1 MNSHSLV
8 KKILYGILIIFI
20 IAGIKGID
28 IYRKAFRANVF
39 TKNKKVQYLF
49 IPTGSDYDN
58 VLELLYNNKL
68 IKNKSTFEWAA
79 ERMNY
84 KKHIHPGK
92 YRLKNRMTNH
102 KLILMLRSGDQEP
115 VKLTFN
121 NIRTFEE
128 LAGIVSKKIEAEY
141 SAIINLVNNKEYINQ
156 IGFNEYTIIGL
167 FIPNTYEFYW
177 NTSAEQFVSRMLNE
191 YDGFWTKARKAKA
204 EQMNLT
210 QNEVITLASIVDE
223 ESSKEE
229 EDPIIAGVYINRLK
243 KGIKLQADPTVRFA
257 HGDFS
262 MRRILTRHLSL
273 DSPYNTYKYYGLPP
287 GPIRIPSIACV
298 DAVLNY
304 KKHDYLYFCAKDDF
318 SGYHYFA
325 KTLAQHNKYARLYQ
339 KALNKRRILN

>member
-8 KKILYGILIIFI
+8 KKILYGILIVFI

-28 IYRKAFRANVF
+28 IYRKAFKPNVF
-39 TKNKKVQYLF
+39 TKNKRIQYLY
-49 IPTGSDYDN
+49 IPTDSAYDD
-58 VLELLYNNKL
+58 VLDLLYTNKL

-84 KKHIHPGK
+84 KKHIQPGK
-92 YRLKNRMTNH
+92 YKLKNRMTNH
-102 KLILMLRSGDQEP
+102 KLILMLRSGEQEP
-115 VKLTFN
+115 VKLTIN
-121 NIRTFEE
+121 NVRTLEK
-128 LAGIVSKKIEAEY
+128 LAEIVSRKIEAKD
-141 SAIINLVNNKEYINQ
+141 SAIVNLLHNKEYINK

-191 YDGFWTKARKAKA
+191 YNSFWTRARKLKA

-243 KGIKLQADPTVRFA
+243 KGIKLQADPTVRYA

-262 MRRILTRHLSL
+262 MRRILTKHLYIE
-273 DSPYNTYKYYGLPP
+273 SPYNTYKYYGLPP
-287 GPIRIPSIACV
+287 GPIRIPSIASI

-339 KALNKRRILN
+339 RALNKRRILN

>member
-8 KKILYGILIIFI
+8 KKILYVILIVFI

-28 IYRKAFRANVF
+28 IYRKAFKPNVF
-39 TKNKKVQYLF
+39 TKNKKAQFLF
-49 IPTGSDYDN
+49 IPTGSDYED
-58 VLELLYNNKL
+58 VLGLLYNKGF

-92 YRLKNRMTNH
+92 YRIKNRMTNH
-102 KLILMLRSGDQEP
+102 KLILMLRSGNQEP
-115 VKLTFN
+115 VKLTFSD
-121 NIRTFEE
+121 IRTLEK
-128 LAGIVSKKIEAEY
+128 LAGTVSGTIEAKY
-141 SAIINLVNNKEYINQ
+141 SAIIDLLHDKDYINQ

-177 NTSAEQFVSRMLNE
+177 NTSAEEFITRMLYE
-191 YDGFWTKARKAKA
+191 YNSFWNKSRKTKA
-204 EQMNLT
+204 EQMNLS

-243 KGIKLQADPTVRFA
+243 KGIKLQADPTVRYA

-262 MRRILTRHLSL
+262 MRRILTKHLSIN
-273 DSPYNTYKYYGLPP
+273 SPYNTYKYYGLPP
-287 GPIRIPSIACV
+287 GPIRIPSIESI

-304 KKHDYLYFCAKDDF
+304 KKHDYLYFCARDDF

-325 KTLAQHNKYARLYQ
+325 RTLAQHNKYARLYQ
-339 KALNKRRILN
+339 RALNKRRILN

>member
-1 MNSHSLV
+1 MNSHNLV
-8 KKILYGILIIFI
+8 KKILYGILIVFI

-28 IYRKAFRANVF
+28 IYRKAFKPNVF
-39 TKNKKVQYLF
+39 TKNKKVQFLF
-49 IPTGSDYDN
+49 IPTGSTYED
-58 VLELLYNNKL
+58 VLELLYTNKL

-84 KKHIHPGK
+84 KKHIQPGK
-92 YRLKNRMTNH
+92 YKLKNRMTNH
-102 KLILMLRSGDQEP
+102 KLILMLRSGEQEP
-115 VKLTFN
+115 VKLTFSN
-121 NIRTFEE
+121 VRTLEQ
-128 LAGIVSKKIEAEY
+128 LAEIVSREIEAES
-141 SAIINLVNNKEYINQ
+141 SAIINLLHNEEYINQ
-156 IGFNEYTIIGL
+156 LGFNKYTIIGL

-191 YDGFWTKARKAKA
+191 YNSFWDRSRKAKA
-204 EQMNLT
+204 EKMSLS

-243 KGIKLQADPTVRFA
+243 KGIKLQADPTVRYA
-257 HGDFS
+257 HSNFS
-262 MRRILTRHLSL
+262 MRRILTRHLSI

-287 GPIRIPSIACV
+287 GPIRIPSIESV

>member
-1 MNSHSLV
+1 MNSHNLV
-8 KKILYGILIIFI
+8 KKILYGILIVFI

-28 IYRKAFRANVF
+28 IYRKAFKPNIF
-39 TKNKKVQYLF
+39 TKNKKQQYLF
-49 IPTGSDYDN
+49 VPTGSAYDD
-58 VLELLYNNKL
+58 VLELLYTNKL

-84 KKHIHPGK
+84 KKHIRPGK
-92 YRLKNRMTNH
+92 YKLKNRMTNH
-102 KLILMLRSGDQEP
+102 KLILMLRSGEQEP

-121 NIRTFEE
+121 DIRTLEK
-128 LAGIVSKKIEAEY
+128 LAGIVSRKIEAED
-141 SAIINLVNNKEYINQ
+141 SAIINLLHNKEYINQ

-177 NTSAEQFVSRMLNE
+177 NTSPDQFISRMLDE
-191 YDGFWTKARKAKA
+191 YNSFWTKARKSKA

-210 QNEVITLASIVDE
+210 QNEVVTLASIVDE

-243 KGIKLQADPTVRFA
+243 KGIKLQADPTVRYA

-262 MRRILTRHLSL
+262 MRRILTKHLSIE
-273 DSPYNTYKYYGLPP
+273 SPYNTYKYYGLPP
-287 GPIRIPSIACV
+287 GPIRIPSITSI

-339 KALNKRRILN
+339 RALNKRRILN

>member
-1 MNSHSLV
+1 MNSHNLV
-8 KKILYGILIIFI
+8 KKILYGILIVFI

-28 IYRKAFRANVF
+28 IYRKAFSPNVF
-39 TKNKKVQYLF
+39 TRNKKVQYLF
-49 IPTGSDYDN
+49 IPTGSGYDDI
-58 VLELLYNNKL
+58 LKLLYTEKL

-84 KKHIHPGK
+84 KKHIQPGK
-92 YRLKNRMTNH
+92 YKLKNRMTNH
-102 KLILMLRSGDQEP
+102 KLILMLRSGQQEP

-121 NIRTFEE
+121 NIRTLEQ
-128 LAGIVSKKIEAEY
+128 LAGLVSRKIEADY
-141 SAIINLVNNKEYINQ
+141 SAIINLLHNKEYISQ
-156 IGFNEYTIIGL
+156 IGFNEYTMIGL

-177 NTSAEQFVSRMLNE
+177 NTSAEQFISRMLNE
-191 YDGFWTKARKAKA
+191 YNSFWTRARKSKA
-204 EQMNLT
+204 GQINLT

-243 KGIKLQADPTVRFA
+243 KGIKLQADPTVRYA

-262 MRRILTRHLSL
+262 MRRILKKHLL
-273 DSPYNTYKYYGLPP
+273 IESPYNTYKYYGLPP
-287 GPIRIPSIACV
+287 GPIRIPSIESV

-339 KALNKRRILN
+339 RALNKRRILN

>member
-8 KKILYGILIIFI
+8 KKILYVILIVFI

-28 IYRKAFRANVF
+28 IYRKAFKPNVF
-39 TKNKKVQYLF
+39 IKNKKIHYLY
-49 IPTGSDYDN
+49 IPTGSAYED
-58 VLELLYNNKL
+58 VFELLYNNGL

-92 YRLKNRMTNH
+92 YRIRHRMTNH
-102 KLILMLRSGDQEP
+102 KLILMLRSGEQEP
-115 VKLTFN
+115 VKLTFS
-121 NIRTFEE
+121 NIRTLKE
-128 LAGIVSKKIEAEY
+128 LAGIVSRAIEADY
-141 SAIINLVNNKEYINQ
+141 SEIISLLNNKDYINK
-156 IGFNEYTIIGL
+156 IGFNKYTIIGL

-177 NTSAEQFVSRMLNE
+177 NTTAEGFITRMLDE
-191 YDGFWTKARKAKA
+191 YNNFWNKSRKTKA

-210 QNEVITLASIVDE
+210 QNEVMTLASIVDE

-243 KGIKLQADPTVRFA
+243 KGIKLQADPTVRYA

-262 MRRILTRHLSL
+262 MRRILTKHLL
-273 DSPYNTYKYYGLPP
+273 IDSPYNTYKYYGLPP
-287 GPIRIPSIACV
+287 GPIRIPSIASI
-298 DAVLNY
+298 DAVLDY
-304 KKHDYLYFCAKDDF
+304 KKHDYLYFCARDDF

>member
-1 MNSHSLV
+1 MNSHNLV
-8 KKILYGILIIFI
+8 KKILYGILIVFI

-28 IYRKAFRANVF
+28 ISRKAFSPNVF
-39 TKNKKVQYLF
+39 TRNKKVQYLF
-49 IPTGSDYDN
+49 IPTGSGYDD
-58 VLELLYNNKL
+58 VLKLLYTEKL

-84 KKHIHPGK
+84 KKHIQPGK
-92 YRLKNRMTNH
+92 YKLKNRMTNH
-102 KLILMLRSGDQEP
+102 KLILMLRSGQQEP
-115 VKLTFN
+115 IKLTFN
-121 NIRTFEE
+121 NIRTLEQ
-128 LAGIVSKKIEAEY
+128 LAGIVSRKIEADY
-141 SAIINLVNNKEYINQ
+141 SAIINLLHNKEYINQ

-177 NTSAEQFVSRMLNE
+177 NTSALQFISRMLNE
-191 YDGFWTKARKAKA
+191 YNSFWTRARKSKA

-243 KGIKLQADPTVRFA
+243 KGIKLQADPTVRYA

-262 MRRILTRHLSL
+262 MRRILTKHLSIE
-273 DSPYNTYKYYGLPP
+273 SPYNTYKYYGLPP
-287 GPIRIPSIACV
+287 GPIRIPSIKSI

-339 KALNKRRILN
+339 RALNKRRILN

>member
-1 MNSHSLV
+1 MNSHNLV
-8 KKILYGILIIFI
+8 KKILYGILIVFI

-28 IYRKAFRANVF
+28 IYRKAFKPNVF
-39 TKNKKVQYLF
+39 TKNKKEQYLF
-49 IPTGSDYDN
+49 IPTGSVYDD
-58 VLELLYNNKL
+58 VLDLLYTNKL

-84 KKHIHPGK
+84 KKHIQPGK
-92 YRLKNRMTNH
+92 YKLKNRMTNH
-102 KLILMLRSGDQEP
+102 KLILMLRSGEQEP

-121 NIRTFEE
+121 DIRTLER
-128 LAGIVSKKIEAEY
+128 LAEIVSLKIEPEY
-141 SAIINLVNNKEYINQ
+141 SSIINLLHNKEYINQ

-177 NTSAEQFVSRMLNE
+177 NTSPEQFIDRMLSE
-191 YDGFWTKARKAKA
+191 YDSFWTRNRKSKA
-204 EQMNLT
+204 EQMKLT
-210 QNEVITLASIVDE
+210 QNEVVTLASIVDE

-229 EDPIIAGVYINRLK
+229 EDPMIAGVYINRLK
-243 KGIKLQADPTVRFA
+243 KGIKLQADPTIRYA

-262 MRRILTRHLSL
+262 MRRILTKHLSIE
-273 DSPYNTYKYYGLPP
+273 SPYNTYKYYGLPP
-287 GPIRIPSIACV
+287 GPIRIPSIASI

-339 KALNKRRILN
+339 RALNKRRILN